1 MKKQPFVSVVM
12 PVYNAGDFL
21 VEAIESILCQTYKN
35 IEFIMIDDA
44 STDNSWEIMKTY
56 QERYPDI
63 IRISQN
69 RTNLKQAATVEQAMR
84 LARGAFIAR
93 MDADD
98 IALPSRLE
106 KQLMYLLTHKDVIA
120 VGGQCALINTEG
132 YIIGEKRFPLTF
144 TDVYRYIFEFIPLQQ
159 PTLMIAQERIPH
171 FVEFYN
177 PDLSPV
183 EDVEMLFR
191 LFRFGKVEN
200 LADTVLLYRIH
211 DHNSSRMNLKKSFFI

>member
-84 LARGAFIAR
+84 LDRGAFIAR

-98 IALPSRLE
+98 IAL
-106 KQLMYLLTHKDVIA
+106 
-120 VGGQCALINTEG
+120 
-132 YIIGEKRFPLTF
+132 
-144 TDVYRYIFEFIPLQQ
+144 
-159 PTLMIAQERIPH
+159 
-171 FVEFYN
+171 
-177 PDLSPV
+177 
-183 EDVEMLFR
+183 
-191 LFRFGKVEN
+191 
-200 LADTVLLYRIH
+200 
-211 DHNSSRMNLKKSFFI
+211 